1 MDLWADFAA
10 SSRDLI
16 ASLGEQGTVVRG
28 VAAPVVLMLYVDD
41 AVQDLGQHGRVVG
54 SKRVVAMMKEDWQPA
69 RGDVITVRG
78 RTSKVEEIL
87 TDDGLVVT
95 VVMHG

>member
-1 MDLWADFAA
+1 MTVWADFAA

-16 ASLGEQGTVVRG
+16 ATLGEQGTVVRG
-28 VAAPVVLMLYVDD
+28 VASPVVLMLYVDD
-41 AVQDLGQHGRVVG
+41 AVQDLGQHGRVV
-54 SKRVVAMMKEDWQPA
+54 SNKRVVMMMKEDWAPA

-95 VVMHG
+95 VVVHG

>member
-1 MDLWADFAA
+1 MTVWADFAA

-28 VAAPVVLMLYVDD
+28 VEGPVALMLFVDD
-41 AVQDLGQHGRVVG
+41 AVQDLGQHGRVVS
-54 SKRVVAMMKEDWQPA
+54 SKRVVMMTKQDWQPA

-87 TDDGLVVT
+87 SDDGLVVT
-95 VVMHG
+95 VVLHG